1 MDPVTYRQLIE
12 RADIAESGVELLR
25 LKGQVLRTHREM
37 DEHTRSVL
45 QQIELRWVELESR
58 PDEFEFEAD
67 NHRYRVELRPIPSKP
82 GTPKWWV
89 SIDGSPP
96 RPALLWDVREERGDV
111 ERRVRAWL
119 RNGAVALPSGPLRPR
134 DD

>member
-1 MDPVTYRQLIE
+1 MDPTTYRQLLE

-37 DEHTRSVL
+37 DEHTRNVL

-58 PDEFEFEAD
+58 PDEFEFESD
-67 NHRYRVELRPIPSKP
+67 DHRYRVELRPIPSKP
-82 GTPKWWV
+82 GIPRWWV
-89 SIDGSPP
+89 SIDGAPP
-96 RPALLWDVREERGDV
+96 RPALLWDVREERDDV

-119 RNGAVALPSGPLRPR
+119 RSGARAIPSGSARPR